1 MNRWLWPVLLA
12 VIGALFFIPRN
23 QPTQAKES
31 PVDVSSKP
39 NLEVATLG
47 GGCYWCIEAVY
58 QELEGIEKV
67 TSGFAGGKVDNPS
80 YEAVCQGT
88 TGHAEVVQLYFD
100 PARISYEDIMD
111 VFFHLHDP
119 TTLNRQG
126 NDVGTQYRSVIFYHD
141 EAQHEKALAAI
152 KKYQADYKD
161 PIVTQIEAYTK
172 FLPAEDY
179 HQDYFANNPRQ
190 PYCSFVVAPKVAKV
204 REKYQD
210 RLKKSTH

>member
-172 FLPAEDY
+172 FFPAEDY